1 MATANNEFFEA
12 LSALEKERGLP
23 EDYLI
28 DKIKAAIVIAV
39 KKDYEVEDDNVVVD
53 IDPEVGAFR
62 ASLLRDI
69 VEEVEN
75 PHTQVSLEDA
85 QKVRKSY
92 KVGQRMVTP
101 LKTKEFGRIDRPDG
115 KACHPSGSARG
126 RAQPAVQRDAVPRT

>member
-53 IDPEVGAFR
+53 IDPELGDDFYPQFCQNIEILMP
-62 ASLLRDI
+62 LLD
-69 VEEVEN
+69 
-75 PHTQVSLEDA
+75 
-85 QKVRKSY
+85 
-92 KVGQRMVTP
+92 RM
-101 LKTKEFGRIDRPDG
+101 L
-115 KACHPSGSARG
+115 
-126 RAQPAVQRDAVPRT
+126 